1 MEPAVVDPGMDVEVG
16 CPAAALTAAEVV
28 CAWEEVVTL
37 AHQLRRTSMEACDA
51 ARRAGVDHFGIGRAL
66 ALVEDAAV
74 ILSAAACPSGA
85 DRPVVPCPS

>member
-1 MEPAVVDPGMDVEVG
+1 
-16 CPAAALTAAEVV
+16 
-28 CAWEEVVTL
+28 
-37 AHQLRRTSMEACDA
+37 MEACDA